1 QRIVDR
7 VGAGVVGVADDGDGR
22 RRIVDQPGRE
32 AIEDGA
38 EVAVDFGTAGGEGNI
53 AGDVQLQAIVRRLRD
68 FDAGA
73 ARGFFHLAALVFHA
87 AGPDVAGDRAD
98 HAAQGR
104 AANGI
109 LVAARGHAD
118 QRTDAGAD
126 TRTLRGAAFR

>member
-1 QRIVDR
+1 QVVTRARSAVQRQRIVDR
-7 VGAGVVGVADDGDGR
+7 VGAGVVGMADNGDGR

-68 FDAGA
+68 FDTGA

-98 HAAQGR
+98 HAA
-104 AANGI
+104 
-109 LVAARGHAD
+109 
-118 QRTDAGAD
+118 
-126 TRTLRGAAFR
+126 